1 MRYSRMYRIVRIY
14 KEKEKPM
21 WDLAING
28 VDFYHI
34 ANWFYIYSFLGWLW
48 ETCYVSVRKGKLINR
63 GFING

>member
-1 MRYSRMYRIVRIY
+1 MYRIVRIY

-34 ANWFYIYSFLGWLW
+34 GFTYTVFLAGFGKPATCLCERAN
-48 ETCYVSVRKGKLINR
+48 
-63 GFING
+63 

>member
-1 MRYSRMYRIVRIY
+1 
-14 KEKEKPM
+14 M

-63 GFING
+63 GFINVPSRRCPDK

>member
-1 MRYSRMYRIVRIY
+1 MYRIVRIY

-48 ETCYVSVRKGKLINR
+48 ETCYVSVRKPA
-63 GFING
+63 NGIPGCPVLQTDVP

>member
-1 MRYSRMYRIVRIY
+1 
-14 KEKEKPM
+14 M

-48 ETCYVSVRKGKLINR
+48 ETCYVSVTKGQIDKQRLYKWSLVYHIWLWSSCCLS
-63 GFING
+63 